1 MSVCPT
7 AKGIYYLKNDIIL
20 LIFVEPSVFRVARAK
35 KPIGWSLRQA
45 FRSSRNLPAAI
56 PDDILNKAKEKET

>member
-7 AKGIYYLKNDIIL
+7 KVYIYYLKNDMIL

-56 PDDILNKAKEKET
+56 PDILNKAKEKET

>member
-1 MSVCPT
+1 MSNS
-7 AKGIYYLKNDIIL
+7 KRYIYYLKNDIFL

-56 PDDILNKAKEKET
+56 PDILNKAKEKET